1 MGTFSNKIVAE
12 FTPPKTWT
20 LEDEL
25 AFETEDLKDE
35 DIKVLEAIKANIVDT
50 GRNTG
55 RITCRKGMQTDLAS
69 VPRICWA
76 VLSPCQSVCRWN

>member
-12 FTPPKTWT
+12 FTPPKTWM

-35 DIKVLEAIKANIVDT
+35 DIKILENSWP
-50 GRNTG
+50 G
-55 RITCRKGMQTDLAS
+55 QTTFLLERGSDKYKDLS
-69 VPRICWA
+69 Y
-76 VLSPCQSVCRWN
+76 L